1 MKKLSYG
8 AKVLNG
14 RWSEERRIET
24 STVTVA
30 TVASDQA
37 FVDEEVHFV
46 RHHRRENVKRVVARW
61 THEEFVDHASA
72 APNMACRYAQA
83 HAGLSGSQLRVVP

>member
-1 MKKLSYG
+1 MKKLSYR

-14 RWSEERRIET
+14 RWSEERRIES

-46 RHHRRENVKRVVARW
+46 RHHRRE
-61 THEEFVDHASA
+61 T
-72 APNMACRYAQA
+72 
-83 HAGLSGSQLRVVP
+83 